1 MPPGARARIESV
13 RLRSLPI
20 SGTPVASGSDY
31 KAMRK
36 VRPTR
41 SIVALCILLSR
52 CHLRVCATVGA
63 SQACAIAG
71 KIDTSAPINAYVVF
85 NDSTD
90 AEAVLYLNG
99 EVCCCFESE
108 SSLLFRVVSFS
119 CTFTIIVRLPLLCCG
134 RCCLAGIFVWILQVD
149 QKPQKIPVCQYSLV
163 TFPSQHLRSKCVC
176 LIRPTHWVS

>member
-1 MPPGARARIESV
+1 MPSACLCYCW
-13 RLRSLPI
+13 RL
-20 SGTPVASGSDY
+20 
-31 KAMRK
+31 
-36 VRPTR
+36 
-41 SIVALCILLSR
+41 
-52 CHLRVCATVGA
+52 GA

-99 EVCCCFESE
+99 EVCCCFARE

-119 CTFTIIVRLPLLCCG
+119 CTFTIARLPLLCCG

-149 QKPQKIPVCQYSLV
+149 QKPLKIPVCQYSSV
-163 TFPSQHLRSKCVC
+163 TFPSQHPRSKCVC
-176 LIRPTHWVS
+176 LVRPTHWVIHASLSSLCAGSCSVC